1 MFFLESRI
9 PKPSIFLRFRIG
21 ILRAAT
27 TESWTQKVPKF
38 YWYYVGF
45 LLFFRR
51 VQEKWSQKHQETID
65 TYAFSAT
72 FPRKSPELVCKIHQ
86 KWLEGS
92 QKLESLCFEKVA
104 KPLHKCNG
112 ILMIWKRDF
121 LIFAF
126 LAQSVTFYALKRNT
140 FSILRKS
147 AEFWRQNHQYCN
159 GKTYISSFSESDPRG
174 AELLVFTMPKLV
186 FWAPF
191 AKTPPRHPNG

>member
-1 MFFLESRI
+1 MKSSAKTINI
-9 PKPSIFLRFRIG
+9 PYVLIG

-27 TESWTQKVPKF
+27 TGSWTQKVPKF
-38 YWYYVGF
+38 YWIYVGF

-65 TYAFSAT
+65 TYAYSAT
-72 FPRKSPELVCKIHQ
+72 FSRKPLESVCKIHQ

-92 QKLESLCFEKVA
+92 QKLESLCFEKVV
-104 KPLHKCNG
+104 KTLHKPNG

-126 LAQSVTFYALKRNT
+126 FAQSVTFYALKRNT

-147 AEFWRQNHQYCN
+147 AEFWPQNHQYSLGFNWYFACGDD
-159 GKTYISSFSESDPRG
+159 GKLGSKST
-174 AELLVFTMPKLV
+174 
-186 FWAPF
+186 
-191 AKTPPRHPNG
+191 